1 VICSSGWESAFC
13 LVAAVVEFSIWDIT
27 RNLLLAARWTVAL
40 SLIAFVGGGIV
51 GLLLL
56 VARTT
61 NIRFLQRL
69 VAGYVQVFQGTPLL
83 MQLFLAYFGMAML
96 GVETSTWLAASVA
109 LTLYSSAF
117 LTEIWHGCV
126 KAVPRG
132 QWEAAQSL
140 ALNFREQLQYVVLP
154 QAGRLAIAP
163 TVGFLVQIIKGTALA
178 SVIGFIELTK
188 AGTMI
193 TNATFKPFIVYSCV
207 ALMYFALCFPISLY
221 ARALERKLHA
231 HR

>member
-1 VICSSGWESAFC
+1 M
-13 LVAAVVEFSIWDIT
+13 VEFSIWDIT

-40 SLIAFVGGGIV
+40 SLIAFLGGGIV

-61 NIRFLQRL
+61 HIRLLQRL

-163 TVGFLVQIIKGTALA
+163 TVGFLVQVIKGTALA

-193 TNATFKPFIVYSCV
+193 TNATFKPFVVYSCV